1 MRLGRAH
8 GALGVCLAAAW
19 WLGMVEPSAAP
30 AATGKRVAAKP
41 VATATVDEQPAP
53 PQVAGGPVRT
63 DFDRLAI
70 MAVQSDDARRVAAWV
85 VAASDNGGRPYAVI
99 DKPTA
104 SLLLFNGKGV
114 LVGQA
119 PVLLGIGIGDES
131 TPGVG
136 GKELDDIGP
145 AERTTPA
152 GRYVAKFGRAFGKQ
166 RVLWVDYANSVA
178 LHAVITTHKQE
189 RRVERL
195 LSPTPEDNRISF
207 GCINI
212 GTRFY
217 ANQLSPMFRSGGIVY
232 ITPDT
237 KSLDDVFPRV
247 RLLRYLGQAH
257 AR

>member
-1 MRLGRAH
+1 MVTSSALPAAVAKRAM
-8 GALGVCLAAAW
+8 VKRAATKPAAP
-19 WLGMVEPSAAP
+19 VKTDQPAAAP
-30 AATGKRVAAKP
+30 A
-41 VATATVDEQPAP
+41 
-53 PQVAGGPVRT
+53 VAGGPVRT
-63 DFDRLAI
+63 DGDRLAI
-70 MAVQSDDARRVAAWV
+70 MAVQSDAARRVAAWV
-85 VAASDNGGRPYAVI
+85 VAARDNGGRPYAVI

-104 SLLLFNGKGV
+104 SLLLFNGRGV

-119 PVLLGIGIGDES
+119 PVLLGVGVGDNS

-136 GKELDDIGP
+136 AKELADIGP

-152 GRYVAKFGRAFGKQ
+152 GRYIAKFGRAFGKQ

-178 LHAVITTHKQE
+178 MHAVITTHKQE
-189 RRVERL
+189 RRIERL
-195 LSPTPEDNRISF
+195 LSPTPDDNRISA

-217 ANQLSPMFRSGGIVY
+217 ADQLSPMFRKAGGMVY

-247 RLLRYLGQAH
+247 RLLQYLSQA
-257 AR
+257 RDR

>member
-1 MRLGRAH
+1 M
-8 GALGVCLAAAW
+8 CLAALG
-19 WLGMVEPSAAP
+19 WLGMVTSSALPAAAKRAAATPAKSPAKSVKADEPPAP
-30 AATGKRVAAKP
+30 AI
-41 VATATVDEQPAP
+41 
-53 PQVAGGPVRT
+53 AGGPVRA
-63 DFDRLAI
+63 DGDRLAI
-70 MAVQSDDARRVAAWV
+70 MAVQSDAARRVAAWV
-85 VAASDNGGRPYAVI
+85 VAAKDNGGRPYAII

-119 PVLLGIGIGDES
+119 PVLLGIGVGDDS

-136 GKELDDIGP
+136 GKELADIGP

-178 LHAVITTHKQE
+178 MHAVITTHKQE

-195 LSPTPEDNRISF
+195 LSPTPEDNRISA

-217 ANQLSPMFRSGGIVY
+217 ADQLSPMFRKAGGMVY

-237 KSLDDVFPRV
+237 RSLDDVFPRV
-247 RLLRYLGQAH
+247 RLLQYLSQA
-257 AR
+257 RDR

>member
-1 MRLGRAH
+1 MF
-8 GALGVCLAAAW
+8 LAAIW
-19 WLGMVEPSAAP
+19 WLGMAAPSASP
-30 AATGKRVAAKP
+30 AAAKRAAVKSPAAKP
-41 VATATVDEQPAP
+41 ASRNVQPAP
-53 PQVAGGPVRT
+53 PATAGGPVKT
-63 DFDRLAI
+63 DSDRLAI
-70 MAVQSDDARRVAAWV
+70 MAVQSDAARRIAAWV
-85 VAASDNGGRPYAVI
+85 VAASDNDRRPYAII

-119 PVLLGIGIGDES
+119 PVLLGIGVGDDS

-136 GKELDDIGP
+136 GKELAEIGP

-195 LSPTPEDNRISF
+195 LSPSPEDNRISF
-207 GCINI
+207 GCINV

-217 ANQLSPMFRSGGIVY
+217 TSLLSPMFQKSGGLVY

-237 KSLDDVFPRV
+237 RSLDDVFPRV
-247 RLLRYLGQAH
+247 RLLQYLSQA
-257 AR
+257 RGRTGNRP

>member
-1 MRLGRAH
+1 MLVGRSRI
-8 GALGVCLAAAW
+8 VRTICLAALG
-19 WLGMVEPSAAP
+19 WLGMATSSALP
-30 AATGKRVAAKP
+30 AAVAKRVVTKP
-41 VATATVDEQPAP
+41 ANTVETPIVPA
-53 PQVAGGPVRT
+53 VAGGPVKT
-63 DFDRLAI
+63 DGDRLAI
-70 MAVQSDDARRVAAWV
+70 MAVQSDAARRVAAWV
-85 VAASDNGGRPYAVI
+85 VAAKDNGGRPYAVI

-119 PVLLGIGIGDES
+119 PVLLGIGVGDDS

-136 GKELDDIGP
+136 GKELADIGP

-195 LSPTPEDNRISF
+195 LSPTPEDNRISA

-217 ANQLSPMFRSGGIVY
+217 ADQLSPMFRKSGGMVY

-237 KSLDDVFPRV
+237 RSLDDVFPRV
-247 RLLRYLGQAH
+247 RLLQYLSQA
-257 AR
+257 RDR

>member
-1 MRLGRAH
+1 MATS
-8 GALGVCLAAAW
+8 
-19 WLGMVEPSAAP
+19 SAVP
-30 AATGKRVAAKP
+30 AAMAKRVATKP
-41 VATATVDEQPAP
+41 ALTDEPSVAPA
-53 PQVAGGPVRT
+53 VAGGPVKT
-63 DFDRLAI
+63 EGDRLAI
-70 MAVQSDDARRVAAWV
+70 MAVQSDAARRVANWV
-85 VAASDNGGRPYAVI
+85 VAAKDNGGRPYAVI

-119 PVLLGIGIGDES
+119 PVLLGIGVGDDS

-136 GKELDDIGP
+136 GKELADIGP

-195 LSPTPEDNRISF
+195 LSPTPDDNRISA

-217 ANQLSPMFRSGGIVY
+217 ADQLSPMFRKSGGMVY

-237 KSLDDVFPRV
+237 RSLDDVFPRV
-247 RLLRYLGQAH
+247 RLLQYLSQA
-257 AR
+257 RDR